1 MKFNVNIKKGISVTL
16 VFEGENIDN
25 KVLKYVKEKELF
37 TGKSGEIYSYLPFD
51 GEKQILVG
59 LGKKEELKEDE
70 VREVFFKVV
79 KVLLTNKEL
88 EAQIELPNLDRIGK
102 NTFVKALVEGALHAT
117 YKFDKYKS
125 DRKELPEIIINII
138 TVENVEESIKEAEV
152 IMDSIFF
159 ARDLVNERAEY
170 LYPETLANIAKSE
183 LTPLGVEVEVYDEKQ
198 CEELGLKGLLAVGR
212 ASDRKPRFIVMKY
225 LNNSEDKEVI
235 GLVGKGVTY
244 DTGGYSIKPT
254 ANSMDIM
261 HCDMGGAGTVLGT
274 MKLIATRKIKKNVI
288 AVVGACENMVSG
300 NSYKPGDIIPTLS
313 GKTVEVLNTDA
324 EGRITLADSVYYVT
338 NELKVNKVID
348 LATLTGA
355 CLVALG
361 EVYTGAV
368 TNNQEFY
375 NELSQ
380 AAKSAGERVW
390 QMPADDS
397 FRKLNKSS
405 VADIKNTGGR
415 LGGTITAGLFIEYFV
430 ANNVPWI
437 HLDIAGTAYLSKP
450 EKYLPKGATG
460 IHVKTLYNLLNK

>member
-25 KVLKYVKEKELF
+25 KVLEYVKEKELF

-88 EAQIELPNLDRIGK
+88 EAQIEIPNLDRIGK

-198 CEELGLKGLLAVGR
+198 CEEL
-212 ASDRKPRFIVMKY
+212 
-225 LNNSEDKEVI
+225 
-235 GLVGKGVTY
+235 
-244 DTGGYSIKPT
+244 
-254 ANSMDIM
+254 
-261 HCDMGGAGTVLGT
+261 
-274 MKLIATRKIKKNVI
+274 
-288 AVVGACENMVSG
+288 
-300 NSYKPGDIIPTLS
+300 
-313 GKTVEVLNTDA
+313 
-324 EGRITLADSVYYVT
+324 
-338 NELKVNKVID
+338 
-348 LATLTGA
+348 
-355 CLVALG
+355 
-361 EVYTGAV
+361 
-368 TNNQEFY
+368 
-375 NELSQ
+375 
-380 AAKSAGERVW
+380 
-390 QMPADDS
+390 
-397 FRKLNKSS
+397 
-405 VADIKNTGGR
+405 
-415 LGGTITAGLFIEYFV
+415 
-430 ANNVPWI
+430 
-437 HLDIAGTAYLSKP
+437 
-450 EKYLPKGATG
+450 
-460 IHVKTLYNLLNK
+460 